1 MLAAETGHLEVVCW
15 LHKLVLNLAVEVVA
29 RPPCRI
35 SVGRAGASWL
45 VSGTM
50 KSQFDVPPGFT
61 VLLDP
66 QSIGAPTP
74 GPKQE
79 VLQSGLS
86 LLLFLS
92 LLLLLIF
99 IIIII
104 LLSWATKPAVCD
116 QNFAHLA
123 KTCNLPHL
131 GGGARLSKILVILQ
145 SWGAKFTQG
154 CSTCK
159 LAILVE
165 WQRVGPP
172 KSCNLAIMGGGRR

>member
-131 GGGARLSKILVILQ
+131 GGGCKIEQNFGNLRKVAQLASLQ
-145 SWGAKFTQG
+145 SW
-154 CSTCK
+154 
-159 LAILVE
+159 
-165 WQRVGPP
+165 
-172 KSCNLAIMGGGRR
+172 